1 MFGKVDVTTDT
12 VYSQDIQQLE
22 RESHMSWLP
31 QEKLTTEEKET
42 IQEYQRRKTALLGKY
57 NTHIKDIEKSHETW
71 IGNFTAQ
78 HKKRLQACQELYA
91 TEEQKVDKT
100 VYSTDELQ
108 AYAIYQ
114 PALDTYK
121 ETKARATIKY
131 NKELEALELELD
143 KVAKEINKKIKERS
157 EKKEEEEREQKLQQ
171 LKEVIKGIAY
181 DIKRVDKAIE
191 EEDRYINRP
200 EVLALDKALARRYQ
214 HKLARHRRVLE
225 NRLHRRKE
233 IVKGEGLSLDI
244 APDEELSD
252 GGYSS
257 VEEFQDKETLPQ
269 RHRIKRSRIREPYP
283 SLFEYPHQIPTHHTV
298 DELPAD
304 ELQEL
309 GKRIEVKAKQEKGKK
324 GKAKKKTKPETSE
337 KGEPQIQIPVVEP
350 QEVDRN
356 IQPETPPQTPTM
368 PGRRNNRDDDDDGGQ
383 NRNHYWSLRDIPK
396 FEGKG
401 EQPYS
406 HLMEFEDYL
415 VASGIAI
422 EPDENPDYR
431 DIINK
436 FKASLKNN
444 ARVWFSMYIE
454 NRVPELHSADGWK
467 TVKSKFLTYFNPI
480 GSTKEQQIKAWKEL
494 KWKPEEEKLTEFVF
508 RFSQLAH
515 ELGYTEEQQIS
526 HFVLCI
532 PRGLYLYLEGAQ
544 TVPDAVENLRK
555 GIALGGLDTFG
566 AIARPM
572 QDDSK
577 PTVPFMMMKE
587 NKTQEET
594 LRVVKESIH
603 DSMYESSKTLVKQ
616 LDKIGDKLTN
626 VVEDFQKKQQT
637 SRGRDR
643 DRNRSNSRDRN
654 NSGDNYRNRSWDRRD
669 NRDRYRNRSGD
680 RRDSRD
686 NSRDRDRGRGRDRSN
701 SREGRRN
708 QPRSG
713 SGQRYFDRN
722 DFCNYCNRTGH
733 ATHRCFRLENYLKR
747 KGKRIVLHDDD
758 DVQEIAQAVQDL
770 NTKLNSLKV
779 SNSTNN

>member
-1 MFGKVDVTTDT
+1 
-12 VYSQDIQQLE
+12 
-22 RESHMSWLP
+22 MSWLP

-42 IQEYQRRKTALLGKY
+42 IQDYQRRKTTLLGKN
-57 NTHIKDIEKSHETW
+57 NTHIKDIEKAHETG

-78 HKKRLQACQELYA
+78 HKKRLQRCQELYA
-91 TEEQKVDKT
+91 TEEQKIDKT

-108 AYAIYQ
+108 AYAIYK
-114 PALDTYK
+114 PTLDTYK
-121 ETKARATIKY
+121 ETKDKATIKY
-131 NKELEALELELD
+131 NKELEALEIEFY
-143 KVAKEINKKIKERS
+143 KIAGEINKNKKERGAR
-157 EKKEEEEREQKLQQ
+157 KEEEEREQELQK
-171 LKEVIKGIAY
+171 LKEVIKGITY
-181 DIKRVDKAIE
+181 DIQRVDKAIE
-191 EEDRYINRP
+191 EEDRFIGRP
-200 EVLALDKALARRYQ
+200 QILTVGKALARRYQ
-214 HKLARHRRVLE
+214 HKLARHKRILE

-257 VEEFQDKETLPQ
+257 IEEFHDKETLPQ
-269 RHRIKRSRIREPYP
+269 SHRIKKSKFREPYP
-283 SLFEYPHQIPTHHTV
+283 SLFEYLHQIPIHHTV
-298 DELPAD
+298 DELPVE

-309 GKRIEVKAKQEKGKK
+309 DKRIEAKAKLEKGKK
-324 GKAKKKTKPETSE
+324 GKAKKKTKLEASE
-337 KGEPQIQIPVVEP
+337 KGEPQLQIPIVEP
-350 QEVDRN
+350 QEVDKT
-356 IQPETPPQTPTM
+356 IQPETPPQTQTM
-368 PGRRNNRDDDDDGGQ
+368 PRGDRRNDRDGDDGGQ

-406 HLMEFEDYL
+406 HLMEFEGYL

-436 FKASLKNN
+436 FKASFKNN

-454 NRVPELHSADGWK
+454 NRVPELHSADDWK
-467 TVKSKFLTYFNPI
+467 AVKSKFLTYFNPI

-494 KWKPEEEKLTEFVF
+494 KWKPEEEKLTDFVF

-515 ELGYTEEQQIS
+515 ELGYTDEQQIS
-526 HFVLCI
+526 HFVLYI

-544 TVPDAVENLRK
+544 TVPEAVENLRK
-555 GIALGGLDTFG
+555 GIALGSLDTFG
-566 AIARPM
+566 AVARPV

-587 NKTQEET
+587 NRTQVSTEDT
-594 LRVVKESIH
+594 LTVVKESIH

-616 LDKIGDKLTN
+616 HDKIGDKLAN

-637 SRGRDR
+637 RSSRDR

-654 NSGDNYRNRSWDRRD
+654 NSRDNNRNRIWDRRD

-686 NSRDRDRGRGRDRSN
+686 NSRDRDRGGGRDRSN

-713 SGQRYFDRN
+713 AGQRYFDRN

-733 ATHRCFRLENYLKR
+733 ATHRCFRLENYLKK

-770 NTKLNSLKV
+770 R
-779 SNSTNN
+779 

>member
-1 MFGKVDVTTDT
+1 MRLGLGILQP
-12 VYSQDIQQLE
+12 QD
-22 RESHMSWLP
+22 
-31 QEKLTTEEKET
+31 
-42 IQEYQRRKTALLGKY
+42 YQRRKTALLGKY
-57 NTHIKDIEKSHETW
+57 NTHIKDIETAHETW
-71 IGNFTAQ
+71 IGNF
-78 HKKRLQACQELYA
+78 
-91 TEEQKVDKT
+91 
-100 VYSTDELQ
+100 
-108 AYAIYQ
+108 
-114 PALDTYK
+114 
-121 ETKARATIKY
+121 
-131 NKELEALELELD
+131 
-143 KVAKEINKKIKERS
+143 
-157 EKKEEEEREQKLQQ
+157 
-171 LKEVIKGIAY
+171 
-181 DIKRVDKAIE
+181 KAIE
-191 EEDRYINRP
+191 EEDNFIGRP
-200 EVLALDKALARRYQ
+200 EILALDKALARRYQ

-233 IVKGEGLSLDI
+233 IVKGGGLSLDI

-257 VEEFQDKETLPQ
+257 IEEFQDKETLPQ
-269 RHRIKRSRIREPYP
+269 RHRIKRSRFREPYP

-298 DELPAD
+298 DALPVE

-309 GKRIEVKAKQEKGKK
+309 DKRIEAKAKQGKK
-324 GKAKKKTKPETSE
+324 GKAKKKTKLETSG
-337 KGEPQIQIPVVEP
+337 KGEPQLQIPIVEP
-350 QEVDRN
+350 QEVVRD

-368 PGRRNNRDDDDDGGQ
+368 PKGDRRNDRNDDDDGGQ

-401 EQPYS
+401 EQTYS

-422 EPDENPDYR
+422 APDENPDYR
-431 DIINK
+431 DVINK

-454 NRVPELHSADGWK
+454 NRVPDLHSADGWK

-494 KWKPEEEKLTEFVF
+494 KWKPQEEKLTDFVF

-515 ELGYTEEQQIS
+515 ELGYTDEQQIS

-566 AIARPM
+566 AVARPV

-577 PTVPFMMMKE
+577 PTVHFMMVKE
-587 NKTQEET
+587 NRTQASTEDT

-616 LDKIGDKLTN
+616 LDKIGDKVAN

-637 SRGRDR
+637 RNSRDR

-654 NSGDNYRNRSWDRRD
+654 NSRDNYRNRSWDRRD

-686 NSRDRDRGRGRDRSN
+686 NSRDRDRDIGRGRDRSN

-733 ATHRCFRLENYLKR
+733 ATHRCFRLENYLKK